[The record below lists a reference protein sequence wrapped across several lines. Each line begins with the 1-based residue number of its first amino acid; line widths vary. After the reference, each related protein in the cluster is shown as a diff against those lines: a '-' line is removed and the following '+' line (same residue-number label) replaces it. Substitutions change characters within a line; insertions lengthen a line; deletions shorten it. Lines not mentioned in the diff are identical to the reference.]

1 MRKSTNNCRSLVS
14 KPTIKKQ
21 YEGYSLFGIVS
32 CWTGREVCFFHDFPL
47 YLDITFSRNFSH
59 HAFLRKKVSLTHCFV
74 HLFGT
79 LPPVVAR
86 RHSDCGG
93 NASSKAVPWTLA
105 PTNQVVARMPAPTN
119 QVVVS
124 TPPTSVRP
132 TFPPFSPPFGES

>member
-32 CWTGREVCFFHDFPL
+32 CWTGREVCFFRDFPL

-59 HAFLRKKVSLTHCFV
+59 HAFLQKKVSLTHCFE

-93 NASSKAVPWTLA
+93 NASSKAVPMDASSDESSGCTDA
-105 PTNQVVARMPAPTN
+105 SSDKSSAGINTTYIRSTNLPAI
-119 QVVVS
+119 
-124 TPPTSVRP
+124 
-132 TFPPFSPPFGES
+132 FPAVW